1 MPIEIILMLFS
12 WLSYLLNKLHDFGWI
27 CQLRSFFFK
36 VPEISVSKSSVD
48 VSLIG
53 NVYFSDNIVIDLI
66 LNGEQEEFYF
76 DFDPVNAYTLSNNQI
91 LLTSFEHLS
100 IYDENFKQV
109 KLQDK
114 INYKKFNPYGVALNL
129 EKEIAYITD
138 CLNHRIHMTDFK
150 LNLKKSVGSQGTGFN
165 QFDEPH
171 DLCLLNNKL
180 YVCDGDNNRIQVLSD
195 YLEFLESLE
204 LDFQPLQIKPLNS
217 MLAVQ
222 ASIEIYFYNSSDLSF
237 IQKYNHGLLI
247 ISQINSNI
255 YGFNSKASKLFCYG
269 ENSNLCEEIYFVD
282 KRLDGE
288 WDGAM
293 CELNGVLFMISHSM
307 SKIIKFSK
315 H

>member
-1 MPIEIILMLFS
+1 
-12 WLSYLLNKLHDFGWI
+12 
-27 CQLRSFFFK
+27 
-36 VPEISVSKSSVD
+36 
-48 VSLIG
+48 
-53 NVYFSDNIVIDLI
+53 
-66 LNGEQEEFYF
+66 
-76 DFDPVNAYTLSNNQI
+76 
-91 LLTSFEHLS
+91 
-100 IYDENFKQV
+100 
-109 KLQDK
+109 
-114 INYKKFNPYGVALNL
+114 
-129 EKEIAYITD
+129 
-138 CLNHRIHMTDFK
+138 MTDFK